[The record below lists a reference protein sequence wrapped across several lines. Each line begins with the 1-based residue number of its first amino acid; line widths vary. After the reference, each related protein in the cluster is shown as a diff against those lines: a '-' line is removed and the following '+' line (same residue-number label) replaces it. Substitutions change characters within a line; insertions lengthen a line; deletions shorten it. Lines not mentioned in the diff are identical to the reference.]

1 MKLRKNSPSK
11 VRYFSKI
18 EDIFIIA
25 LASQTVKTVKFTISN
40 VAYRPTVNK
49 TGHDR
54 FLFDAHFSCQAR
66 LQNVLRLH
74 YVGEKK
80 IPN

>member
-1 MKLRKNSPSK
+1 M
-11 VRYFSKI
+11 
-18 EDIFIIA
+18 EDVFITA
-25 LASQTVKTVKFTISN
+25 QASQIAQTVFFMFSN
-40 VAYRPTVNK
+40 VAYRPTVYK

>member
-1 MKLRKNSPSK
+1 MKKTPSK
-11 VRYFSKI
+11 VRYFRKI
-18 EDIFIIA
+18 ENIFIIS
-25 LASQTVKTVKFTISN
+25 LAAQTAKKVKIVFSN

-54 FLFDAHFSCQAR
+54 FLLDAHFSCQAR

>member
-1 MKLRKNSPSK
+1 MKKYTLKKYNTLAK
-11 VRYFSKI
+11 LETLK
-18 EDIFIIA
+18 
-25 LASQTVKTVKFTISN
+25 ASQSVQTVKFTISN

-49 TGHDR
+49 TGDDR